1 MKLFWS
7 RFGYNFG
14 HVTHVYFLLDVNL
27 IFGNAPRVLMSSE
40 KTVSSGIQS
49 LGLGVISSEM
59 QSQHF
64 QIKPYTS

>member
-1 MKLFWS
+1 
-7 RFGYNFG
+7 
-14 HVTHVYFLLDVNL
+14 
-27 IFGNAPRVLMSSE
+27 MSSE

-64 QIKPYTS
+64 QIKPYTSQRWLEEE

>member
-1 MKLFWS
+1 MLYTLVKF
-7 RFGYNFG
+7 
-14 HVTHVYFLLDVNL
+14 LDVCL

-49 LGLGVISSEM
+49 PGLGAISSEM

-64 QIKPYTS
+64 QVKPYTSQRWLEQE